1 MKKQNKLMFVKETLL
16 SEIEELEERLA
27 LLKNRVTNSEDI
39 CVGDGIVIGTGKIIR
54 LIGQYQVLMEEYD

>member
-27 LLKNRVTNSEDI
+27 LLKRRVTNSQDVGI
-39 CVGDGIVIGTGKIIR
+39 GDGVVVGTGKITR
-54 LIGQYQVLMEEYD
+54 LVGQYQVLMEEYD